1 MRKLQGIAVSSGV
14 AIAKAIILNSDG
26 QQMGVTTCA
35 PDEVDAEF
43 NLLQEALQTASREI
57 SACRDDVTGKIGQNY
72 GAIFDG
78 HLLMLQDPNLFS
90 MMRDGVLKEHYTAE
104 YSAYAA
110 LTSYVQLFQRIQNPI
125 MAERVNDVL
134 DLRKRLLRIL
144 QKKKPQIQKFDH
156 SVIILARNLTP
167 SETAAI
173 DTKFVMAFATEI
185 GGPSSHTAIVAE
197 GLHIPAVVGIGPFLK
212 HVTSGMTVIVD
223 GDEGLFIIDPDE
235 ETLEHYRKLQDQRH
249 SLNICLDS
257 MRDLPAETIDGERI
271 QLLGNIEFPQEAQA
285 CMQSN
290 ADGVGLYRTEFLYLS
305 GKHPDEE
312 DHFNAYK
319 QVVETMAGKP
329 VTIRTV
335 DLGADKL
342 LEPSENTGDA
352 DSNYYINEEK
362 NPCLGLR
369 SIRLS
374 LKRVELFRKQLR
386 AIYRAAYYGPM
397 KIMFPLVSTLAEWRQ
412 ARMIAEDVKEDLQ
425 DGNIPFNP
433 NVPLGIMVEVPST
446 VLMIDQFAPEVDFFS
461 IGTNDLTQYSLAVDR
476 TNMDV
481 VYLYNSCDP
490 AVLKLI
496 DMTMKSANQHNKAVS
511 LCGQLGSNPYFTQ
524 LLIGMGLRQI
534 SLVPGTIPEVK
545 RVVRHARVS
554 QCRKIAE
561 RALKMEN
568 ATEIRNYLWSE
579 YLRLFPDLDGEVF

>member
-14 AIAKAIILNSDG
+14 AIAKAVILNSDG
-26 QQMGVTTCA
+26 QQMGVATCA

-43 NLLQEALQTASREI
+43 NLLQEALQSASREI
-57 SACRDDVTGKIGQNY
+57 SACRDDVTGKIGSNY

-90 MMRDGVLKEHYTAE
+90 MMRDGILKEHYTAE

-110 LTSYVQLFQRIQNPI
+110 LTSYVQLFQRIQNPL

-144 QKKKPQIQKFDH
+144 QKGKPQIHKFDH
-156 SVIILARNLTP
+156 PSIVLSRNLTP
-167 SETAAI
+167 SETASM
-173 DTKFVMAFATEI
+173 DTQSVKAFATEI
-185 GGPSSHTAIVAE
+185 GGPSSHTAIVAQ

-212 HVTSGMTVIVD
+212 LVTVGTTVIVD
-223 GDEGLFIIDPDE
+223 GDEGFFIIDPDE
-235 ETLEHYRKLQDQRH
+235 KTLEHYRKLLDQRH

-312 DHFNAYK
+312 AHFNAYK
-319 QVVETMAGKP
+319 EVVETMNGKP

-342 LEPSENTGDA
+342 LEPEENTGDS
-352 DSNYYINEEK
+352 DHNYYINEEK

-386 AIYRAAYYGPM
+386 AIYRAAYYGPV

-496 DMTMKSANQHNKAVS
+496 DMTMRSANQHNKAVS